1 MTHPGYAPT
10 HDMPRLR
17 TARPVTAPGLAV
29 PSTIRPGT
37 LVAYHGRSL
46 KDHGH
51 WILDGWCACG
61 CGGLQI
67 WRREADGL
75 HRLVH
80 VSPGS
85 VTTWRYQP

>member
-1 MTHPGYAPT
+1 MHPGYAPT
-10 HDMPRLR
+10 QDIGQVPVFRR
-17 TARPVTAPGLAV
+17 ATASAAAV
-29 PSTIRPGT
+29 PATMRPGT
-37 LVAYHGRSL
+37 LVAYSGSSL
-46 KDHGH
+46 KDHGN
-51 WILDGWCACG
+51 WILDGPCACG

-85 VTTWRYQP
+85 VTPGSRP